1 MPKSGGELDH
11 KITRAGIA
19 VGLKYHVDFAE
30 AALAGGSQ
38 CGANLRGM
46 MAVVINHA
54 DAGYLSA
61 QLKTAV
67 HATKIFQGGAD
78 VIGLDV
84 EGDSDRDGRGSVESV
99 MHARHVQAE

>member
-38 CGANLRGM
+38 CGANLGGM
-46 MAVVINHA
+46 MAVVIDHA

-67 HATKIFQGGAD
+67 HATEAFLGEADGIRLDGAA
-78 VIGLDV
+78 
-84 EGDSDRDGRGSVESV
+84 DSDRHGRGSVQGV
-99 MHARHVQAE
+99 MHGQHVQP